1 VFCVLCVL
9 ENGYRNCNGLSYWI
23 ISSDK
28 VRALKVVL
36 RNSLNENRKCK
47 MAYRIKQKTLSFDYS
62 HILCVC
68 VCVWKCFNRFGGNLV
83 FWNLHQNVLS

>member
-9 ENGYRNCNGLSYWI
+9 ENGYRNCNDLSYRI

-36 RNSLNENRKCK
+36 RNDLNEKGKCK
-47 MAYRIKQKTLSFDYS
+47 MAYKHQAKKLCRCLTTGIFSV
-62 HILCVC
+62 CVC
-68 VCVWKCFNRFGGNLV
+68 VCVEV
-83 FWNLHQNVLS
+83 F